1 MTQQNTL
8 QDDEI
13 SISDIIMKLWRRRA
27 LIVVLPLLSG
37 LIGLIAVLVM
47 ASPIAMLILRKS

>member
-1 MTQQNTL
+1 MTQPSTL

-13 SISDIIMKLWRRRA
+13 SISDIIMKLWRRRG

-37 LIGLIAVLVM
+37 TYCCPCHGEPYSDAYL
-47 ASPIAMLILRKS
+47 